1 MALAARV
8 ARIRAEFE
16 PDSACGGSPATRF
29 GYGNE
34 AVFGTCIIV
43 ATTRGDSV
51 GERLDELKQWLR
63 DTAKLTDFLIEP
75 ASEDA
80 SFRRYFRVS
89 IGGRT
94 YIAMDAPPD
103 KEDMRPFVHV
113 SRILHDIGVH
123 APELLQVDL
132 DRGFILLADLGT
144 QLYLDVLSADNV
156 DRLYGDA
163 VGALLAIQACGPD
176 SHGLPP
182 YDRRLLLGEMGL
194 FPTWLIGTHL
204 SMPLSGGQR
213 AMLDD
218 AFARLADA
226 ALAQPRVC
234 VHRDFHSRN
243 LMVTREN
250 NPGII
255 DYQDAVVGPVTYDLV
270 SLLRDCYIA
279 WPQERVEAW
288 ALGYHEL
295 ALQSGVLQQGHADQE
310 QFLRWF
316 DWMGVQRHLK
326 AAGIFAR
333 LFRRDGKPGFL
344 ADIPRTL
351 GYVIEVSSRYS
362 ELTGLADL
370 TAQVLDGFIAQHEAW
385 SA

>member
-1 MALAARV
+1 
-8 ARIRAEFE
+8 
-16 PDSACGGSPATRF
+16 
-29 GYGNE
+29 
-34 AVFGTCIIV
+34 
-43 ATTRGDSV
+43 V

-80 SFRRYFRVS
+80 SFRRYFRVT
-89 IGGRT
+89 IDGRT
-94 YIAMDAPPD
+94 CIAMDAPPD

-163 VGALLAIQACGPD
+163 LGALLAIQACGPN

-182 YDRRLLLGEMGL
+182 YDRRLLLGEMEL

-213 AMLDD
+213 AILDE

-243 LMVTREN
+243 LMVTRDN

-255 DYQDAVVGPVTYDLV
+255 DYQDAVVGPFTYDLV
-270 SLLRDCYIA
+270 SLLRDCYIT
-279 WPQERVEAW
+279 WPQQRVEAW

-295 ALQSGVLQQGHADQE
+295 ALQAGVLQQGHADQE
-310 QFLRWF
+310 QFMRWF

-333 LFRRDGKPGFL
+333 LYRRDGKPGFL
-344 ADIPRTL
+344 GDIPRTL
-351 GYVIEVSSRYS
+351 GYVIEASSRYP
-362 ELTGLADL
+362 ELTGLASL
-370 TAQVLDGFIAQHEAW
+370 AAQVLDGFIARQEAW